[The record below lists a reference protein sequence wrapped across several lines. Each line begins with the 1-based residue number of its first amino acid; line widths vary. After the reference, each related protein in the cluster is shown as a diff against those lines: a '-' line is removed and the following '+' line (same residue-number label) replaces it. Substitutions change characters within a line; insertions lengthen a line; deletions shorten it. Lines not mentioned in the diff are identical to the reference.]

1 MSLCH
6 TAAPD
11 VPRPARGRDSDGE
24 LFARLAHDGDA
35 RARATLIERSLPLA
49 RAVALRYHRSNEPFD
64 DLLQVAAVGLIKA
77 VDRYDPGR
85 GVAFS
90 SYAVPTILG
99 ELRRHFRDRTW
110 AVRVPRELQERSIR
124 IDAAV
129 GELRETLR
137 RQPSV
142 AEIGAVL
149 ALGEESVL
157 EALQAGGAH
166 QALSF
171 DAPCARGELRPPLAD
186 VVGADD
192 GGFDRAETRATMT
205 ALLVILTARERD
217 VLRLRFEEDLTQ
229 AEIGVA
235 LGISQ
240 MQVSRLIRRS
250 LARLQVVGGAWGGR
264 PVFAGDATSLPTAGL
279 GRA

>member
-1 MSLCH
+1 MAVGN
-6 TAAPD
+6 TEAAAAPRH
-11 VPRPARGRDSDGE
+11 VRGQESERA
-24 LFARLAHDGDA
+24 LFERLNCDGDVHA
-35 RARATLIERSLPLA
+35 REALIERSLPLA
-49 RAVALRYHRSNEPFD
+49 RSVALRYHRSHEPFE

-85 GVAFS
+85 GIAFS

-110 AVRVPRELQERSIR
+110 AVRVPRNLQELSLR
-124 IDAAV
+124 IDVAV
-129 GELRETLR
+129 GELRETLQ

-142 AEIGAVL
+142 AEIGATL
-149 ALGEESVL
+149 GIGEESVL

-166 QALSF
+166 RALSF
-171 DAPCARGELRPPLAD
+171 DAPAGSGAAPMVLAE
-186 VVGADD
+186 VTGADD
-192 GGFDRAETRATMT
+192 RGFDRVETRATMA

-217 VLRLRFEEDLTQ
+217 VLRLRFEADMTQ

-235 LGISQ
+235 MGISQ

-264 PVFAGDATSLPTAGL
+264 PVFAGEPGPDGP
-279 GRA
+279 

>member
-1 MSLCH
+1 MV
-6 TAAPD
+6 AACTPE
-11 VPRPARGRDSDGE
+11 VAATPRPVRRAPSERE
-24 LFARLAHDGDA
+24 LFDRFMRHGDA
-35 RARATLIERSLPLA
+35 RARAVLIERSLPLA
-49 RAVALRYHRSNEPFD
+49 RSVALRYHRSHEPLE

-77 VDRYDPGR
+77 VDRYDPAR

-110 AVRVPRELQERSIR
+110 AVRVPRDLQERSLR

-129 GELRETLR
+129 GELRETLQ

-142 AEIGAVL
+142 AEIGAAL
-149 ALGEESVL
+149 GLGEESVL

-166 QALSF
+166 HALSF
-171 DAPCARGELRPPLAD
+171 DAPCRSGDPPPLLAE

-192 GGFDRAETRATMT
+192 AGFDRAETRATMS

-217 VLRLRFEEDLTQ
+217 VLRLRFEDDMTQ
-229 AEIGVA
+229 AEIGSA
-235 LGISQ
+235 MGISQ

-250 LARLQVVGGAWGGR
+250 LVRLQVVGGAWGVR
-264 PVFAGDATSLPTAGL
+264 PAFAGDAMRLPATGS
-279 GRA
+279 

>member
-1 MSLCH
+1 M
-6 TAAPD
+6 
-11 VPRPARGRDSDGE
+11 
-24 LFARLAHDGDA
+24 
-35 RARATLIERSLPLA
+35 
-49 RAVALRYHRSNEPFD
+49 
-64 DLLQVAAVGLIKA
+64 
-77 VDRYDPGR
+77 
-85 GVAFS
+85 
-90 SYAVPTILG
+90 
-99 ELRRHFRDRTW
+99 
-110 AVRVPRELQERSIR
+110 
-124 IDAAV
+124 
-129 GELRETLR
+129 RETLR

-171 DAPCARGELRPPLAD
+171 DAPCGGGELPPLLAE
-186 VVGADD
+186 VIGADD
-192 GGFDRAETRATMT
+192 GGFHRAETRATMT

-229 AEIGVA
+229 AEIGA
-235 LGISQ
+235 AMGISQ

-264 PVFAGDATSLPTAGL
+264 PVFAGDATSLPTR

>member
-1 MSLCH
+1 MAAVCNPEAV
-6 TAAPD
+6 AAPRS
-11 VPRPARGRDSDGE
+11 VRGADSERE
-24 LFARLAHDGDA
+24 LFQRVACDGDP
-35 RARATLIERSLPLA
+35 RARAALIERSLPLA
-49 RAVALRYHRSNEPFD
+49 RSVALRYHRSHEPLE

-110 AVRVPRELQERSIR
+110 AVRVPRDLQELSLR

-129 GELRETLR
+129 GELRETLQ

-142 AEIGAVL
+142 AEIGAAVGI
-149 ALGEESVL
+149 GEESVL

-166 QALSF
+166 HALSF
-171 DAPCARGELRPPLAD
+171 DAPCGSGDPPPLLAE

-192 GGFDRAETRATMT
+192 AGFDRAETRATMT

-217 VLRLRFEEDLTQ
+217 VLRLRFEEDMTQ
-229 AEIGVA
+229 AEIGIA
-235 LGISQ
+235 IGISQ

-250 LARLQVVGGAWGGR
+250 LARLQVVGGAWGGQLA
-264 PVFAGDATSLPTAGL
+264 FAGDTTSARTG
-279 GRA
+279 

>member
-1 MSLCH
+1 MAVCN
-6 TAAPD
+6 TEAPGA
-11 VPRPARGRDSDGE
+11 PRHVRGSDSERD
-24 LFARLAHDGDA
+24 LFARLACDGDE
-35 RARATLIERSLPLA
+35 RARAALIERSLPLA
-49 RAVALRYHRSNEPFD
+49 RSVALRYHRSHEPFE
-64 DLLQVAAVGLIKA
+64 DLMQVAAVGLIKA
-77 VDRYDPGR
+77 VDRYDPNR

-110 AVRVPRELQERSIR
+110 AVRVPRDLQERSLR

-129 GELRETLR
+129 AELRETLQ

-142 AEIGAVL
+142 AEISAAL
-149 ALGEESVL
+149 AMDEESVL

-166 QALSF
+166 HALSF
-171 DAPCARGELRPPLAD
+171 DAPCGGSDPAPLLAE

-192 GGFDRAETRATMT
+192 AGFDRAETRAMMT

-217 VLRLRFEEDLTQ
+217 VLRLRFEDDMTQ
-229 AEIGVA
+229 AEVGA
-235 LGISQ
+235 AMGISQ

-250 LARLQVVGGAWGGR
+250 LGRLQAVGAAWGGR
-264 PVFAGDATSLPTAGL
+264 PVFAAESPGTPTAGL
-279 GRA
+279 G